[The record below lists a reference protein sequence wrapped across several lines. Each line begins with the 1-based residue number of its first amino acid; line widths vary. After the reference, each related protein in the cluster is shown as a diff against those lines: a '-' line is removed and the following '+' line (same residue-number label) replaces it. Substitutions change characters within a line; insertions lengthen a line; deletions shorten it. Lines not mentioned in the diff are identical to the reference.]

1 VQASPSSISARVT
14 ITDKRED
21 NKEMISR
28 PIPTLMLAALMACA
42 VAVQATPTPND
53 DPPVP
58 AGPKPIILDGPSFAD
73 VQSADTGGGGWGF
86 MWDWTTNITG
96 EWDFQLSDTNLE
108 EKFNLFLYAEVI
120 DLDFQQMPI
129 PTATIT
135 VSTII

>member
-1 VQASPSSISARVT
+1 
-14 ITDKRED
+14 
-21 NKEMISR
+21 
-28 PIPTLMLAALMACA
+28 
-42 VAVQATPTPND
+42 
-53 DPPVP
+53 
-58 AGPKPIILDGPSFAD
+58 
-73 VQSADTGGGGWGF
+73 

-108 EKFNLFLYAEVI
+108 EKFNLFLYAEVS